1 LEHYL
6 SRMMERANTDIANK
20 KVYILYHSNCFD
32 GFSSA
37 WAAWKKY
44 GERAIYIPVNYGE
57 PLPLMEDGAE
67 VYICDFSY
75 PLSTLRELEERM
87 SYVYVLDH
95 HKTAMEDLKD
105 FSNAVF
111 DMNRSGCTIT
121 WSYFHPDKEVPLFL
135 KYMQDR
141 DIWTFHM
148 PFTREIFAL
157 AEGTPLTFKDW
168 DKLVEEVEKDKDTQ
182 YQAIKE
188 CSPLLLK
195 AEAVMTYKN
204 ITIEKIVST
213 CTRWMSIDG
222 HWVPVVNTSK
232 SYGTECCQ
240 RLLDTLPNIPFAAYY
255 VDEFDKRYW
264 GFRSR
269 SEFDVSLVAKKYGGG
284 GHKNASGAREHY
296 DSLLIGRGPKDSF
309 EEQVDMFLFS
319 KGIGS

>member
-1 LEHYL
+1 M
-6 SRMMERANTDIANK
+6 RMIERANTDIDNK

-44 GERAIYIPVNYGE
+44 GDGATYFPVNYGE
-57 PLPLMEDGAE
+57 PLPRMEDGSE

-75 PLSTLRELEERM
+75 PLGVLRELEGRM

-105 FSNAVF
+105 FSNAIF

-141 DIWTFHM
+141 DIWTFYM

-157 AEGTPLTFKDW
+157 AEATPMSFEDW
-168 DKLVEEVEKDKDTQ
+168 DQLVAGVENDREEGLDC
-182 YQAIKE
+182 IKE
-188 CSPLLLK
+188 SSPLLL
-195 AEAVMTYKN
+195 AANSVLAYKN
-204 ITIEKIVST
+204 IIINRLIETS
-213 CTRWMSIDG
+213 TRWLSIDD
-222 HWVPVVNTSK
+222 HLVPVVNTSK
-232 SYGTECCQ
+232 SYGTEVCQ
-240 RLLDTLPNIPFAAYY
+240 RLLDTYSSIPFAAYY
-255 VDEFDKRYW
+255 CDESDKRYW

-269 SEFDVSLVAKKYGGG
+269 SEFDVSVIAKKYGGG
-284 GHKNASGAREHY
+284 GHKNASGARENY
-296 DSLLIGRGPKDSF
+296 DSLLIGKEVIRDIYSVG
-309 EEQVDMFLFS
+309 EELMAIDA
-319 KGIGS
+319 INI

>member
-1 LEHYL
+1 M
-6 SRMMERANTDIANK
+6 RMMERANKDMSNK

-44 GERAIYIPVNYGE
+44 GDGATYFPVNYGE
-57 PLPLMEDGAE
+57 PVPRMEDGAE

-75 PLSTLRELEERM
+75 PLDVLRELEERM

-95 HKTAMEDLKD
+95 HKTAMEDLSG
-105 FSNAVF
+105 FSNAIF

-141 DIWTFHM
+141 DIWTFYM

-157 AEGTPLTFKDW
+157 AESTPMTFEDW
-168 DKLVEEVEKDKDTQ
+168 DQLVAGIENDKEEGLNS
-182 YQAIKE
+182 IKE
-188 CSPLLLK
+188 DSSLLVASRSLLS
-195 AEAVMTYKN
+195 YKN
-204 ITIEKIVST
+204 IIIEKTIET
-213 CTRWMSIDG
+213 GTRWMNIDG
-222 HWVPVVNTSK
+222 HEVPVVNTSK

-240 RLLDTLPNIPFAAYY
+240 RLLDLYPSASFAAYY
-255 VDEFDKRYW
+255 YDESDKRYW

-269 SEFDVSLVAKKYGGG
+269 SEFDVSVIAKKYGGG

-296 DSLLIGRGPKDSF
+296 DSLLIGKRRDIYQEAS
-309 EEQVDMFLFS
+309 ELMAIA
-319 KGIGS
+319 GINI